1 VRLLEEDGMSATS
14 DIPTGLQFVQ
24 APPAPTT
31 FNVLLWGQPKSGKST
46 AAATAPGPILWIN
59 AEGLGA
65 LGYARK
71 TAKERGTEVLEV
83 MVDKRQ
89 RNAAQVL
96 EEVYRHVRSGEETL
110 PRDAQGVLNARV
122 DDAVKSLFDA
132 VKRDDDLGVHL
143 SCVDLVR
150 VLRDELE
157 LKRQVAVR
165 QEFRVRWF
173 STPLYGALLR
183 PAAAARPRSRVVA
196 AGRRGVGGCGCC
208 GGQEAAQVNPVEL
221 IEQIDRDAAD
231 LDRLSKAIHHANA
244 RLDVAEH
251 NWEVVYD
258 QMAETLKEEM
268 DEDGRKGDPAEHWIL
283 STARRRFRPV
293 WQEYREAKR
302 AVDKLERQLKAKT
315 AALSG
320 RQSELNAL
328 KAELRVAA

>member
-1 VRLLEEDGMSATS
+1 VS
-14 DIPTGLQFVQ
+14 
-24 APPAPTT
+24 
-31 FNVLLWGQPKSGKST
+31 
-46 AAATAPGPILWIN
+46 
-59 AEGLGA
+59 
-65 LGYARK
+65 
-71 TAKERGTEVLEV
+71 
-83 MVDKRQ
+83 
-89 RNAAQVL
+89 
-96 EEVYRHVRSGEETL
+96 
-110 PRDAQGVLNARV
+110 
-122 DDAVKSLFDA
+122 
-132 VKRDDDLGVHL
+132 
-143 SCVDLVR
+143 
-150 VLRDELE
+150 
-157 LKRQVAVR
+157 
-165 QEFRVRWF
+165 
-173 STPLYGALLR
+173 
-183 PAAAARPRSRVVA
+183 
-196 AGRRGVGGCGCC
+196 
-208 GGQEAAQVNPVEL
+208 NPVEL